1 MNGFDDIGR
10 LLLLAGGVLLLT
22 GAAVLALGRI
32 PGFGRLPGDITIQ
45 TGNFSCFIPIV
56 SMILVSVL
64 LTVVLNVVARFL
76 NR

>member
-10 LLLLAGGVLLLT
+10 LLLVAGGVLLLA
-22 GAAVLALGRI
+22 GVAVLALGRV
-32 PGFGRLPGDITIQ
+32 PGVGRLPGDITFQ
-45 TGNFSCFIPIV
+45 AGNFSCFVPIV
-56 SMILVSVL
+56 SMILVSLL